1 MQKRYLRRFRMIWTC
16 PYSIWYQMSA
26 SPDFHVIG
34 TYRNMNPGDVRFPL
48 KLPHP
53 CLPSQNRTTEI
64 NKISSFLGHWLSI
77 YGVSQGFLPW
87 TLTFLLWWMQDA
99 TCGDCC
105 FPGPLQSFQR
115 LLNSPD
121 LGQQLFIKPLN
132 CKSLTSQSHPS
143 TLAFLCLLCNDV
155 IRLQASDLQALTLS
169 YGTCPKGVPVNH
181 FICDILLDEWL
192 KEKWFS
198 S

>member
-1 MQKRYLRRFRMIWTC
+1 MESRKALSHGHLLFYSGGCRMPPVVTAA
-16 PYSIWYQMSA
+16 A
-26 SPDFHVIG
+26 SVHC
-34 TYRNMNPGDVRFPL
+34 T
-48 KLPHP
+48 
-53 CLPSQNRTTEI
+53 
-64 NKISSFLGHWLSI
+64 
-77 YGVSQGFLPW
+77 
-87 TLTFLLWWMQDA
+87 A
-99 TCGDCC
+99 
-105 FPGPLQSFQR
+105 FQR

-192 KEKWFS
+192 KEKMVFFINQYHIPDKSTTWMRS
-198 S
+198 